1 MSETT
6 ETIVT
11 GKKYK
16 IRDSGVWKILSF
28 FTKASDVECEDGN
41 TVESKIGNIKGITT
55 STTQT
60 ETGYVTDATTTKTQQ
75 DLIDVINAALPYTI
89 EIDDTAKTINFIDRT
104 V

>member
-1 MSETT
+1 MS

-11 GKKYK
+11 GRKYK
-16 IRDSGVWKILSF
+16 IRDGGIWKILSF

-41 TVESKIGNIKGITT
+41 TVESKIGSIKGITT

-60 ETGYVTDATTTKTQQ
+60 EIGYATDSTTTKKQQ
-75 DLIDVINAALPYTI
+75 DLIDAINTALSYTI